1 MLLVKMV
8 EAGVRIIGGIGFD
21 RSKHVVD
28 GGLVGACGLLGC
40 CGSRKRRR
48 TRANTKSRNH
58 KYKAADAPPNLQ
70 RRDSDLS
77 SYIPPNVLGTMPPFL
92 ATESRK
98 GSTHSGPP
106 PSVLKPEY
114 ANRPYREDSEDEG
127 FIMGAWQP
135 FPRTGYAPVT
145 DGLQTHAP
153 APFQVKQSAAS
164 PASSSGFSRVGGGR
178 AHIDTPYAITSGST
192 HTFPSIGQ
200 QESQTALAPLATF
213 DDYDDDP
220 PSLSNVAREYGT
232 LPPGAMLPAHIRTK
246 SQSAIVE
253 DAGGLYLGAGRMH
266 QQQPSQGSSTSTSV
280 TGMNVAS
287 GSGTGSGGSGSPGL
301 LSKFMV
307 GTAIADDDD
316 DEDQPKKK
324 PWYHLRRSR
333 HQSIDGALGELS
345 AASTHIDAEL
355 GGLRAAAAAS
365 AQPQRSF
372 VVVRKPQQQSSGRLN
387 QSMNTHPGTQPPS

>member
-1 MLLVKMV
+1 MLLVKIV
-8 EAGVRIIGGIGFD
+8 EAVVRIVGGIDFD

-28 GGLVGACGLLGC
+28 SGLIGACSLLGC

-48 TRANTKSRNH
+48 TRANTRSKNH
-58 KYKAADAPPNLQ
+58 KYEATDAPPTLQ

-77 SYIPPNVLGTMPPFL
+77 SYIPPNIQGAMPPFL

-145 DGLQTHAP
+145 DGPQTHAP
-153 APFQVKQSAAS
+153 PPFQTKHSAT
-164 PASSSGFSRVGGGR
+164 PPPLSSGFSRVGGGR
-178 AHIDTPYAITSGST
+178 AHIDAPYAITSSGST

-200 QESQTALAPLATF
+200 QSSQTALAPLPTF
-213 DDYDDDP
+213 DDYDDDPP
-220 PSLSNVAREYGT
+220 PSLSNVAREYGS
-232 LPPGAMLPAHIRTK
+232 LPPGAMLPAHVRTK

-253 DAGGLYLGAGRMH
+253 DAGALYLGAGRLH
-266 QQQPSQGSSTSTSV
+266 RPRQPSQGSSANTSMI
-280 TGMNVAS
+280 GANVAS
-287 GSGTGSGGSGSPGL
+287 GSRP

-307 GTAIADDDD
+307 GTATDDD

-333 HQSIDGALGELS
+333 HQSIDGALGEFS
-345 AASTHIDAEL
+345 PTKPVDAEL
-355 GGLRAAAAAS
+355 GGLGAAEAAS

-372 VVVRKPQQQSSGRLN
+372 VVIRKPQQQSSVRHH
-387 QSMNTHPGTQPPS
+387 SMTQPPST